1 MTKANQQGKATKPN
15 KATKFANQLDL
26 ENQFDQTKLV
36 YWLENNLVW
45 QMNMKN

>member
-26 ENQFDQTKLV
+26 ENQIFIG
-36 YWLENNLVW
+36 
-45 QMNMKN
+45 